1 MMEYA
6 VYNENAMVNG
16 VYDNDMMDW
25 FNSREEAETAAQ
37 ELANESGTAA
47 YISEVLDGDFGDR
60 EEVEPE

>member
-6 VYNENAMVNG
+6 VYNENAMVSG

-37 ELANESGTAA
+37 ALANESGTTA

-60 EEVEPE
+60 EEVDPE

>member
-37 ELANESGTAA
+37 EFANESGTTA

>member
-37 ELANESGTAA
+37 ELVNESGTTA

-60 EEVEPE
+60 EEVDPE